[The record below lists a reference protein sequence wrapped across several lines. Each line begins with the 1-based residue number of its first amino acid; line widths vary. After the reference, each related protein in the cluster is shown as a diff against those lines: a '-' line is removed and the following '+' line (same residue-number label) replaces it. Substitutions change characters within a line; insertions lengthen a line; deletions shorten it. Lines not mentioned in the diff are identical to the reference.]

1 LVVSESLSV
10 MIERGIY
17 RFKKTSAGRK
27 KNFLWLCWNPR
38 TTALRPRL
46 APASEGSYTHVP
58 EETVKEEEVS
68 FKEEMKVEPDE
79 SGA

>member
-1 LVVSESLSV
+1 

-17 RFKKTSAGRK
+17 EFKKTSDGRK
-27 KNFLWLCWNPR
+27 KYFLWLCWNPK

-46 APASEGSYTHVP
+46 APASERSYAHTL
-58 EETVKEEEVS
+58 EENGEGGQ
-68 FKEEMKVEPDE
+68 FQGGDE